1 MVDGPVAAL
10 NQLRHEAR
18 RGELAQLCNGA
29 GIELLV
35 AFGSATDVDWP
46 VAPRDLD
53 LAVAMTAD
61 SDLLRV
67 IDAFVVHLGFERID
81 VMDLRRAGG
90 VALAQALGRGELLFE
105 ATPGMFAE
113 KQILALVRQAD
124 TKWMR
129 DLQLEALAR

>member
-1 MVDGPVAAL
+1 
-10 NQLRHEAR
+10 
-18 RGELAQLCNGA
+18 
-29 GIELLV
+29 
-35 AFGSATDVDWP
+35 
-46 VAPRDLD
+46 
-53 LAVAMTAD
+53 MTAD